1 MAKPVDVA
9 VLDPELRR
17 LVERGVKEAF
27 GVSLTR
33 LLAAFGGESNEDD
46 LETLVLVGRLAEE
59 ADRRDGCDAGPHG
72 SKPTTPLPA
81 GGDALA
87 RPDFAAP
94 KRQTVVAGGVPPEA
108 SAGEHNRPVDVAGL
122 DMETRRLVERGV
134 REAFGRS
141 FDEFLDDAKIGGVDL
156 TEEDIEGLRLAGEL
170 AGRAD
175 RRDTGTSG

>member
-9 VLDPELRR
+9 ALDPELRR
-17 LVERGVKEAF
+17 LADHGTREAF

-33 LLAAFGGESNEDD
+33 LLAALGEEFNEDD
-46 LETLVLVGRLAEE
+46 LETLVLAGRLAEE
-59 ADRRDGCDAGPHG
+59 ADRRDGCDAG
-72 SKPTTPLPA
+72 SKNTEPMTPLPA
-81 GGDALA
+81 DADTLGQL
-87 RPDFAAP
+87 DFVAP
-94 KRQTVVAGGVPPEA
+94 KGQPVVAGGVPPEA

-122 DMETRRLVERGV
+122 DTETRRLVERGV

-170 AGRAD
+170 AERAD
-175 RRDTGTSG
+175 RRDLGGSI